1 MLTHFADGIHAFDS
15 GYGRPLL
22 DAIHL
27 IEDGGRVAIVD
38 TASND
43 SVPRVLSALA
53 ELGRTVEDVDYLLLT
68 HIHLDHAG
76 GAGAL
81 MAQLPVARLVV
92 HRRGARHMADP
103 AKLWAGTVA
112 VYGEAQATQLYGEL
126 VPVPAHRIVEADD
139 GLELRLGG
147 RVIEV
152 LDTPGHARHHVC
164 YFDRSARAF
173 FTGDT
178 FGLSYRELDVDGRA
192 SIWPTT
198 TPVQFDPQAM
208 HASIER
214 LVARCPV
221 VMYLTHYSRV
231 ADVERLSADL
241 HRLIDEHVRVAEA
254 AEGDGKALTDNIV
267 AGLWA
272 LLYEEA
278 ARQGW
283 SLELSELEALMA
295 MDIEL
300 NAQGLAVWLSSRQ
313 PATV

>member
-43 SVPRVLSALA
+43 SVPRVLAALA

-81 MAQLPVARLVV
+81 MAQLPAARLVV

-112 VYGEAQATQLYGEL
+112 VYGEAQATQLYGRL
-126 VPVPAHRIVEADD
+126 VPVPADRIVEADD
-139 GLELRLGG
+139 GLELRLGD

-152 LDTPGHARHHVC
+152 LDTPGHARHHLC
-164 YFDRSARAF
+164 YFDRVARAF

-178 FGLSYRELDVDGRA
+178 FGLSYRELDVDGRP

-214 LVARCPV
+214 MVARRPV
-221 VMYLTHYSRV
+221 AMYLTHFSRV
-231 ADVERLSADL
+231 TDVDRLAADL
-241 HRLIDEHVRVAEA
+241 HRLIDEHVRIAEA
-254 AEGDGKALTDNIV
+254 AEGDGKTLTENIV
-267 AGLWA
+267 AGLRA

-283 SLELSELEALMA
+283 PLELSELEALMA